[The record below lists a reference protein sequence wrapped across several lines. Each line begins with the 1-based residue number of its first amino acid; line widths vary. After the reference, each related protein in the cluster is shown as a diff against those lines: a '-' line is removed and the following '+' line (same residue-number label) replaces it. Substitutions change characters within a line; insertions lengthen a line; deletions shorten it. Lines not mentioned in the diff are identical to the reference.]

1 MAGLVLT
8 DLVSLGVL
16 ASRVPRDAVDGA
28 VEATGKGARR
38 RGGKLP
44 PHVVVYLVMALAL
57 FGDEDYE
64 EVTER
69 LTGAW
74 GSWGSWDRR
83 WEPPAKGAVTQARQR
98 LGPEPVAELFSQV
111 AEPVAGLEADGAFLG
126 PWRLMS
132 VDGTEL
138 EAPDTEANRAAF
150 GAGSRD
156 GPYPKVRLVTVC
168 ECGSRAPVL
177 AAMGPSVS
185 KGSGEQSLARELY
198 PRLEEGWLLLA
209 DRLFYGWAD
218 WCAAADSGA
227 GLLWRVKAGAGLPF
241 LELLPDGSYRLVLV
255 NTSVKGRR
263 RQALAAAARRGEDLD
278 PALAR
283 YVRVIAYEVADRG
296 GEDED
301 GLIVLVTTITSWQAA
316 PAPRPGR
323 GLSRKMAARDRARA
337 GQDDPARA
345 RQDLA
350 VRQPAPGRAGDLGLP
365 PDRLGHQRPD
375 LRRRHRRL
383 DRPRPGQLHQGR
395 PHHPPGHRPG
405 LSPLRRLRNSSPAP
419 GPRSPARRTST
430 PAAPAAPTPA
440 SSSAGGPAPIPSRH
454 HATTAPATT
463 GRPPS
468 DSSTR
473 QTRSPHNRPAQA
485 KRH

>member
-1 MAGLVLT
+1 VAGLVLT

-16 ASRVPRDAVDGA
+16 ASRVPRDAVDDA
-28 VEATGKGARR
+28 VAATGKGARR

-69 LTGAW
+69 LTGALR
-74 GSWGSWDRR
+74 SWGSWDRR
-83 WEPPAKGAVTQARQR
+83 WEPPTKGAVTQARQR

-185 KGSGEQSLARELY
+185 KGSGEQSLARTLY

-227 GLLWRVKAGAGLPF
+227 SLLWRVKAGVGLPF
-241 LELLPDGSYRLVLV
+241 LELLPDGSYRSVLV
-255 NTSVKGRR
+255 KTSVKGSR
-263 RQALAAAARRGEDLD
+263 RQALVAAARRGEDLG

-283 YVRVIAYEVADRG
+283 YVRVIEYEVADRG

-316 PAPRPGR
+316 PAPALAAAYHERWQHETAHAQVKTILRGAGRILRSGSPPLVEQEIWGYLLTAWAISALICDAATAAWTDPGR
-323 GLSRKMAARDRARA
+323 VSFTR
-337 GQDDPARA
+337 
-345 RQDLA
+345 A
-350 VRQPAPGRAGDLGLP
+350 VRIIRRAVGPAFP
-365 PDRLGHQRPD
+365 P
-375 LRRRHRRL
+375 
-383 DRPRPGQLHQGR
+383 
-395 PHHPPGHRPG
+395 
-405 LSPLRRLRNSSPAP
+405 
-419 GPRSPARRTST
+419 
-430 PAAPAAPTPA
+430 
-440 SSSAGGPAPIPSRH
+440 SAG
-454 HATTAPATT
+454 
-463 GRPPS
+463 
-468 DSSTR
+468 
-473 QTRSPHNRPAQA
+473 
-485 KRH
+485 

>member
-1 MAGLVLT
+1 VTETGVVARPVLT

-16 ASRVPRDAVDGA
+16 ASRVPRDAVDDA
-28 VEATGKGARR
+28 VAATGKEARR

-57 FGDEDYE
+57 FADEDYG

-69 LTGAW
+69 LTGALR
-74 GSWGSWDRR
+74 SWGSWDRR
-83 WEPPAKGAVTQARQR
+83 WEPPTRGAVTQARQR

-111 AEPVAGLEADGAFLG
+111 AEPVAGLDTEGAFLG

-138 EAPDTEANRAAF
+138 EAPDTGANRAAF

-185 KGSGEQSLARELY
+185 KGSGEQSLARTLY

-227 GLLWRVKAGAGLPF
+227 DLLWRVKAGVGLPV
-241 LELLPDGSYRLVLV
+241 LDRLPDGSWRSVLV
-255 NTSVKGRR
+255 QTAVKGRR
-263 RQALAAAARRGEDLD
+263 RDGLVEAARRGEDLD

-283 YVRVIAYEVADRG
+283 YVRVVEYEVAGRG
-296 GEDED
+296 EG
-301 GLIVLVTTITSWQAA
+301 GLITLVTTITDHRAA
-316 PAPRPGR
+316 PASVLATAYHQRWEHETVNAQLKTVLRGPGR
-323 GLSRKMAARDRARA
+323 ILRSGSPPLVEQEIWGYLLTAWAISALVSDAAAAAWIDPDQVSFTRTVRVVRRAV
-337 GQDDPARA
+337 GPAF
-345 RQDLA
+345 
-350 VRQPAPGRAGDLGLP
+350 P
-365 PDRLGHQRPD
+365 P
-375 LRRRHRRL
+375 
-383 DRPRPGQLHQGR
+383 
-395 PHHPPGHRPG
+395 
-405 LSPLRRLRNSSPAP
+405 
-419 GPRSPARRTST
+419 
-430 PAAPAAPTPA
+430 
-440 SSSAGGPAPIPSRH
+440 SAG
-454 HATTAPATT
+454 
-463 GRPPS
+463 
-468 DSSTR
+468 
-473 QTRSPHNRPAQA
+473 
-485 KRH
+485 